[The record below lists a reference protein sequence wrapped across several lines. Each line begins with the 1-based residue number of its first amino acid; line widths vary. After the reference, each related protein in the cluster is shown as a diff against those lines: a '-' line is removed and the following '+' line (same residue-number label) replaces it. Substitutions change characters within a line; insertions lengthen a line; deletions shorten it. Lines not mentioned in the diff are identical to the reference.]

1 MPGVISHRG
10 AALPPFNDAQKYR
23 FLPWD
28 VLPRGLKIYICML
41 NPKPMAVQ
49 HTYPAAVP
57 GGAVCGAYVLR
68 PYAGYTHHIKI
79 RIGYV
84 NSPNVSLPNP
94 GRLREPAAASGRG
107 DFATFA
113 TIMRRQSTMTLRFV
127 QPLTPHTSFDA
138 TR

>member
-1 MPGVISHRG
+1 
-10 AALPPFNDAQKYR
+10 
-23 FLPWD
+23 
-28 VLPRGLKIYICML
+28 
-41 NPKPMAVQ
+41 MAVQ

-57 GGAVCGAYVLR
+57 CGAVCGAYVLR

-113 TIMRRQSTMTLRFV
+113 TIMRRQSTMTLRFA